1 MGTGDILLGGNPAM
15 DQHPVQGAVAIL
27 SDMRHAKETG
37 ISSGRLGLRLV
48 CAFTLFYKSKLTS
61 TSRFSLKDIFRFWAR
76 VLTPF
81 CPAVIS
87 WSFAVSATVSP
98 ILAASLLLLWFHSP
112 GSVSELAQAEVLV
125 SVLIHGEL
133 MTVSLLRVR
142 VFGLLSGVPFPMG
155 FLVLVLEDQGVVDLF
170 SISFRKG
177 YRLSL
182 MQTAGLEHSAP
193 ESCKSQ
199 LQGKVKIKWTA
210 RYMRTLIDANK

>member
-1 MGTGDILLGGNPAM
+1 
-15 DQHPVQGAVAIL
+15 
-27 SDMRHAKETG
+27 MRRAKESG
-37 ISSGRLGLRLV
+37 ISFSRLGLRLV
-48 CAFTLFYKSKLTS
+48 CAFTPLFFCKSKLTS
-61 TSRFSLKDIFRFWAR
+61 TARFSLKDIFRFWAR
-76 VLTPF
+76 VLTPL
-81 CPAVIS
+81 CPAVVS
-87 WSFAVSATVSP
+87 WLFRVSTTVSP
-98 ILAASLLLLWFHSP
+98 VLAASSLLLWFHSP

-155 FLVLVLEDQGVVDLF
+155 FLALVLEDQGVIDLF

-210 RYMRTLIDANK
+210 LYMRTLMDAKN

>member
-1 MGTGDILLGGNPAM
+1 
-15 DQHPVQGAVAIL
+15 
-27 SDMRHAKETG
+27 MRRAKESG
-37 ISSGRLGLRLV
+37 ISFSRLGLRLV
-48 CAFTLFYKSKLTS
+48 CAFTPFFFYKSKLTS
-61 TSRFSLKDIFRFWAR
+61 TARFSLKDIFRFWAR
-76 VLTPF
+76 VLTPL
-81 CPAVIS
+81 CPAVVS
-87 WSFAVSATVSP
+87 WLFRVSTTVSP
-98 ILAASLLLLWFHSP
+98 VLAASSLLFWFHSP

-142 VFGLLSGVPFPMG
+142 AFGLLSGVPFPMG
-155 FLVLVLEDQGVVDLF
+155 FLALVLEDQGVIDLF

-182 MQTAGLEHSAP
+182 MQTAGPEHSAP

-210 RYMRTLIDANK
+210 LYMRTLMDAKN

>member
-1 MGTGDILLGGNPAM
+1 
-15 DQHPVQGAVAIL
+15 
-27 SDMRHAKETG
+27 MRRAKESG
-37 ISSGRLGLRLV
+37 ISFSRLGLRLV
-48 CAFTLFYKSKLTS
+48 CAFTPFFFYKSKLTS
-61 TSRFSLKDIFRFWAR
+61 TARFSLKDIFRFWAR
-76 VLTPF
+76 VLTPL
-81 CPAVIS
+81 CPAVVS
-87 WSFAVSATVSP
+87 WLFGVSTTVSP
-98 ILAASLLLLWFHSP
+98 VPAASLLLFWFHSP
-112 GSVSELAQAEVLV
+112 GSVSELVKAEVLV

-155 FLVLVLEDQGVVDLF
+155 FLALVLEDQGVIDLF

-210 RYMRTLIDANK
+210 LYMRTLMDAKN

>member
-1 MGTGDILLGGNPAM
+1 
-15 DQHPVQGAVAIL
+15 
-27 SDMRHAKETG
+27 MRRAKESG
-37 ISSGRLGLRLV
+37 ISFSRLGLRLV
-48 CAFTLFYKSKLTS
+48 CAFTPFFCFYKSKLTS
-61 TSRFSLKDIFRFWAR
+61 TARFSLKDIFRFWAR
-76 VLTPF
+76 VLTPL
-81 CPAVIS
+81 CPAVVS
-87 WSFAVSATVSP
+87 WLFRVSTTVSP
-98 ILAASLLLLWFHSP
+98 VLAASSLLFWFHSP

-155 FLVLVLEDQGVVDLF
+155 FLALVLEDQGVIDLF

-210 RYMRTLIDANK
+210 LYMRTLMDAKN

>member
-1 MGTGDILLGGNPAM
+1 
-15 DQHPVQGAVAIL
+15 
-27 SDMRHAKETG
+27 MRHAKETG
-37 ISSGRLGLRLV
+37 ISSGRWGLRLV

-76 VLTPF
+76 VLTTL
-81 CPAVIS
+81 CSAVIS
-87 WSFAVSATVSP
+87 WLFAVSDTVSP
-98 ILAASLLLLWFHSP
+98 VLVASSLLFWFQSP
-112 GSVSELAQAEVLV
+112 CSVRELAQAVVLV

-142 VFGLLSGVPFPMG
+142 VFGLLSGVPFLMG
-155 FLVLVLEDQGVVDLF
+155 FLALVLEDQGVVDLF

-199 LQGKVKIKWTA
+199 LQGKEKIK
-210 RYMRTLIDANK
+210 

>member
-1 MGTGDILLGGNPAM
+1 
-15 DQHPVQGAVAIL
+15 
-27 SDMRHAKETG
+27 MRRAKESG
-37 ISSGRLGLRLV
+37 ISFSRLGLRLV
-48 CAFTLFYKSKLTS
+48 CAFTPFFFNTSKLTS
-61 TSRFSLKDIFRFWAR
+61 TARFSLKDIFRFWAR
-76 VLTPF
+76 VLTPL
-81 CPAVIS
+81 CPAVVS
-87 WSFAVSATVSP
+87 WLFRVSTTVSP
-98 ILAASLLLLWFHSP
+98 VLAASSLLFWFHSP

-155 FLVLVLEDQGVVDLF
+155 FLALVLEDQGVIDLF

-210 RYMRTLIDANK
+210 LYMRTLMDAKN

>member
-1 MGTGDILLGGNPAM
+1 
-15 DQHPVQGAVAIL
+15 
-27 SDMRHAKETG
+27 MRRAKESG
-37 ISSGRLGLRLV
+37 ISFSRLGLRLV
-48 CAFTLFYKSKLTS
+48 CAFTSFFFHKSKLTS
-61 TSRFSLKDIFRFWAR
+61 TARFSLKDIFRFWAR
-76 VLTPF
+76 VLTPL
-81 CPAVIS
+81 CPAVVS
-87 WSFAVSATVSP
+87 WLFRVSTTVSP
-98 ILAASLLLLWFHSP
+98 VLAASSLLFWFHSP

-155 FLVLVLEDQGVVDLF
+155 FLAFVLEDQGVIDLF

-199 LQGKVKIKWTA
+199 LQGKAKIKWTA
-210 RYMRTLIDANK
+210 LYMRTLMDAKN

>member
-1 MGTGDILLGGNPAM
+1 
-15 DQHPVQGAVAIL
+15 
-27 SDMRHAKETG
+27 MRRAKESG
-37 ISSGRLGLRLV
+37 ISFSRLGLRLV
-48 CAFTLFYKSKLTS
+48 SAFTPFFFYKSKLTS
-61 TSRFSLKDIFRFWAR
+61 TARFSLKDIFRFWAR
-76 VLTPF
+76 VLTPL
-81 CPAVIS
+81 CPAVVS
-87 WSFAVSATVSP
+87 WLFRVSTTVSP
-98 ILAASLLLLWFHSP
+98 VLAASSLLFWFHSP

-155 FLVLVLEDQGVVDLF
+155 FLALVLEDQGVIDLF

-210 RYMRTLIDANK
+210 LYMRTLMDAKN

>member
-1 MGTGDILLGGNPAM
+1 
-15 DQHPVQGAVAIL
+15 
-27 SDMRHAKETG
+27 MRRAKESG
-37 ISSGRLGLRLV
+37 ISFSRLGLRLV
-48 CAFTLFYKSKLTS
+48 CAFTPLFFYKSKLTS
-61 TSRFSLKDIFRFWAR
+61 TARFSLKDIFRFWAR
-76 VLTPF
+76 VLTPL
-81 CPAVIS
+81 CPAVVS
-87 WSFAVSATVSP
+87 WLFRVSTTVSP
-98 ILAASLLLLWFHSP
+98 VLAASSLLFWFHSP
-112 GSVSELAQAEVLV
+112 GSVTELAQAEVLV

-142 VFGLLSGVPFPMG
+142 VFDLLSGVPFPMG
-155 FLVLVLEDQGVVDLF
+155 FLALVLEDQGVIDLF

-210 RYMRTLIDANK
+210 LYMRTLMDAKN

>member
-1 MGTGDILLGGNPAM
+1 M
-15 DQHPVQGAVAIL
+15 
-27 SDMRHAKETG
+27 
-37 ISSGRLGLRLV
+37 
-48 CAFTLFYKSKLTS
+48 
-61 TSRFSLKDIFRFWAR
+61 
-76 VLTPF
+76 
-81 CPAVIS
+81 
-87 WSFAVSATVSP
+87 
-98 ILAASLLLLWFHSP
+98 
-112 GSVSELAQAEVLV
+112 QAEVLV

-155 FLVLVLEDQGVVDLF
+155 FLALVLEDQGVIDLF

-199 LQGKVKIKWTA
+199 LQGEVKIKWTA
-210 RYMRTLIDANK
+210 LYMRTLMDAKN